1 MKYQKILGLVA
12 TAGLFLA
19 GCTTDSDTQN
29 TWFSDPS
36 AVRIS
41 ASVGSTFTRSNPTA
55 GLDEGL
61 KSFNSG
67 DKIGVTSG
75 GTSVIYSFDG
85 TDWLPGSNTDYLVW
99 DTKNMSFQCWY
110 PADGKNSFEK
120 GYIQADQSD
129 AQKIVNSDYM
139 AAEIKPASIPEDKVL
154 KVELERKTARL
165 TLNIS
170 HFNAQFADVAKID
183 HVNIISKASTDAD
196 EASTVTINPF
206 PVAGEAS
213 EIGKVGTTYTALVA
227 PGAIEA
233 QLYLPSGEAATTP
246 LVVKTSALE
255 AGKSYTYNLIVGK
268 DAVTI
273 DDMTVAEWKPG
284 ETTGGVA
291 LERPDYLTFTADAY
305 QYFRMACTGEYELS
319 GLEYS
324 VNFGEWKK
332 YTSGISVTFGGKYG
346 DLRLRGTSVTGTAEN
361 ETKYATISL
370 SRDVKVK
377 CTGDIRTLLDYNDYK
392 NVNTSNARFCY
403 LFYKCN
409 VLTSVPKLPAK
420 DLADRCY
427 HNMFAECTAIE
438 KAPELPATKLK
449 EYCYYCMFDGCTA
462 LTEVPDLPAED
473 LPEQC
478 YHWMFLGC
486 KELVKGPKISAATI
500 SQYSCYGMFSSC
512 AKLSSVALLMPNDEI
527 EKNVR
532 YGLQNW
538 LGDNTG
544 TSATTRTLVVK
555 DKAAYDALKSNSYLP
570 SQWQIGS
577 SCTVLNESGSPITE

>member
-110 PADGKNSFEK
+110 PADGKNSFDK

-165 TLNIS
+165 ILKIS
-170 HFNAQFADVAKID
+170 HFNAQFADVAKIN

-206 PVAGEAS
+206 PVAGEGG
-213 EIGKVGTTYTALVA
+213 EVGKVGTTYTALVA

-233 QLYLPSGEAATTP
+233 KLYLPSGEAATTP
-246 LVVKTSALE
+246 LVVKTGALE

-284 ETTGGVA
+284 ETTGGEA
-291 LERPDYLTFTADAY
+291 LERPDYLTFTADGGTY
-305 QYFRMACTGEYELS
+305 LQIKCTGEYVVS
-319 GLEYS
+319 DLEYS

-332 YTSGISVTFGGKYG
+332 WTASTYYVEFGGSRN
-346 DLRLRGTSVTGTAEN
+346 LRLRGTNKYGTAESSS
-361 ETKYATISL
+361 KYATFSIGSDN
-370 SRDVKVK
+370 SEPRVQ
-377 CTGDIRTLLDYNDYK
+377 CTGDIRTLLDYTNYK
-392 NVNTSNARFCY
+392 NVDTGNARFCR
-403 LFYKCN
+403 LFYNCKK
-409 VLTSVPKLPAK
+409 LTTAPKLPATKLADYCYTNMFGYCENLETAPDLPAK
-420 DLADRCY
+420 DLPQGCY
-427 HNMFAECTAIE
+427 SDMF
-438 KAPELPATKLK
+438 
-449 EYCYYCMFDGCTA
+449 YN
-462 LTEVPDLPAED
+462 
-473 LPEQC
+473 
-478 YHWMFLGC
+478 C
-486 KELVKGPKISAATI
+486 KNLVTGPKISATKM
-500 SQYSCYGMFSSC
+500 SKYSCQWMLINC
-512 AKLSSVALLMPNDEI
+512 PKLSSVTLLTPSDQMNAEEALERWL
-527 EKNVR
+527 KNS
-532 YGLQNW
+532 
-538 LGDNTG
+538 G
-544 TSATTRTLVVK
+544 TIGSTRTLVVK
-555 DKAAYDALKSNSYLP
+555 DKAAYDELKLKSYLP
-570 SQWQIGS
+570 SQWQIGL
-577 SCTVLNESGSPITE
+577 CTVQNESGSPITE

>member
-67 DKIGVTSG
+67 DKIGVTNG

-85 TDWLPGSNTDYLVW
+85 TDWSPGNNTDYLVW

-110 PADGKNSFEK
+110 PADGKNSFDK

-165 TLNIS
+165 ILNIS

-183 HVNIISKASTDAD
+183 HVNIISKASTDAS
-196 EASTVTINPF
+196 ETSTVTINPF
-206 PVAGEAS
+206 PVAVEGGEV
-213 EIGKVGTTYTALVA
+213 GKVGTTYTALVA

-273 DDMTVAEWKPG
+273 DDMTVAEWQPG

-291 LERPDYLTFTADAY
+291 LERPDYLTFTADKY
-305 QYFRMACTGEYELS
+305 TYLQIKRTGEYVVS
-319 GLEYS
+319 NLEYS
-324 VNFGEWKK
+324 VNFGEWKEWTAS
-332 YTSGISVTFGGKYG
+332 TSYVEFGGSRN
-346 DLRLRGTSVTGTAEN
+346 LRLRGTNKYGTAESSS
-361 ETKYATISL
+361 KYATFSIGGDYGEE
-370 SRDVKVK
+370 RVQ
-377 CTGDIRTLLDYNDYK
+377 CTGDIRTLLDYTNYK
-392 NVNTSNARFCY
+392 NVDTGNARFCR
-403 LFYKCN
+403 LFYNCKK
-409 VLTSVPKLPAK
+409 LTTAPKLPATKLADYCYTYMFGYCVKLEKAPDLPAK
-420 DLADRCY
+420 DLPQGCY
-427 HNMFAECTAIE
+427 YNMFYE
-438 KAPELPATKLK
+438 
-449 EYCYYCMFDGCTA
+449 
-462 LTEVPDLPAED
+462 
-473 LPEQC
+473 
-478 YHWMFLGC
+478 C
-486 KELVKGPKISAATI
+486 KELVTGPKISATKM
-500 SQYSCYGMFSSC
+500 SKSSC
-512 AKLSSVALLMPNDEI
+512 LWILVNCPKLSSVTLLTPSDQMNAERALGD
-527 EKNVR
+527 
-532 YGLQNW
+532 W
-538 LGDNTG
+538 LGGNTG
-544 TSATTRTLVVK
+544 KSATTRTLVVK
-555 DKAAYDALKSNSYLP
+555 DKAAYDALNSNSYLP

-577 SCTVLNESGSPITE
+577 SCTVLDESGSPITE

>member
-110 PADGKNSFEK
+110 PADGKNSYDK

-165 TLNIS
+165 ILNIR

-183 HVNIISKASTDAD
+183 QVNIISKASTDAD

-206 PVAGEAS
+206 PVAGEGG
-213 EIGKVGTTYTALVA
+213 EVGKVGTTYTALVA

-273 DDMTVAEWKPG
+273 DDMTVAEWLPG
-284 ETTGGVA
+284 ETTSGEA
-291 LERPDYLTFTADAY
+291 LERPDYLTFTADEY
-305 QYFRMACTGEYELS
+305 QYFRLLCTGEYDPS
-319 GLEYS
+319 DLEYS

-332 YTSGISVTFGGKYG
+332 YTYGISVTFGGKYG
-346 DLRLRGTSVTGTAEN
+346 NLRLRGKNVTGTAEN

-370 SRDVKVK
+370 ARNVKVQ

-403 LFYKCN
+403 LFNKCK

-420 DLADRCY
+420 DLADHCY

-527 EKNVR
+527 EKNVP

-555 DKAAYDALKSNSYLP
+555 DKAAYDALKSKSYLP

-577 SCTVLNESGSPITE
+577 SCTVLDESGSPITE

>member
-110 PADGKNSFEK
+110 PADGKNSFDK

-183 HVNIISKASTDAD
+183 HVNIISKASTDAS
-196 EASTVTINPF
+196 ETSTVTINPF

-284 ETTGGVA
+284 ETTGGEA
-291 LERPDYLTFTADAY
+291 LERPDYLTFTADNW
-305 QYFRMACTGEYELS
+305 QYFSMECKSGYELS

-324 VNFGEWKK
+324 VNFGEWKT
-332 YTSGISVTFGGKYG
+332 YTARTSIQFGGRFG
-346 DLRLRGTSVTGTAEN
+346 NLRLRGTNINGTAEN

-392 NVNTSNARFCY
+392 NVNTANARFCY
-403 LFYKCN
+403 LFFKCAA
-409 VLTSVPKLPAK
+409 LTSVPKLPAK

-527 EKNVR
+527 EKNVP

-555 DKAAYDALKSNSYLP
+555 DKAAYDALKLKSYLP
-570 SQWQIGS
+570 SQWQNGS
-577 SCTVLNESGSPITE
+577 SCTVLDESGNPIIE

>member
-1 MKYQKILGLVA
+1 MKYQKIFGLVA

-41 ASVGSTFTRSNPTA
+41 ASVGSTFTRSNPTS

-165 TLNIS
+165 ILNIS

-206 PVAGEAS
+206 PVAGEDG
-213 EIGKVGTTYTALVA
+213 EVGKVGTTYTALVA

-233 QLYLPSGEAATTP
+233 KLYLPSGEAAATP

-255 AGKSYTYNLIVGK
+255 AGKSYAYNLIVGK

-273 DDMTVAEWKPG
+273 DDMTVAEWLPG
-284 ETTGGVA
+284 VTTGGVA
-291 LERPDYLTFTADAY
+291 LERPDYLTFTADRGTY
-305 QYFRMACTGEYELS
+305 LQIKRTGEYVVS

-324 VNFGEWKK
+324 VNFGEWKEWTASTP
-332 YTSGISVTFGGKYG
+332 YVEFGGSRN
-346 DLRLRGTSVTGTAEN
+346 LRLRGTNRKGTAESSS
-361 ETKYATISL
+361 KYATFSIGGDNSEP
-370 SRDVKVK
+370 RVQ
-377 CTGDIRTLLDYNDYK
+377 CTGDIRTLLDYTNYK
-392 NVNTSNARFCY
+392 NVDTGDARFCY
-403 LFYKCN
+403 LFYNCKK
-409 VLTSVPKLPAK
+409 LTTAPKLPAMKLADYCYTYMFTYCENLETAPDLPAK
-420 DLADRCY
+420 DLPQGCY
-427 HNMFAECTAIE
+427 SDMF
-438 KAPELPATKLK
+438 
-449 EYCYYCMFDGCTA
+449 YN
-462 LTEVPDLPAED
+462 
-473 LPEQC
+473 
-478 YHWMFLGC
+478 C
-486 KELVKGPKISAATI
+486 KNLVTGPKISATKM
-500 SQYSCYGMFSSC
+500 SKLSCQWMLVNC
-512 AKLSSVALLMPNDEI
+512 PKLSSVTLLTPSDQMNAESALG
-527 EKNVR
+527 R
-532 YGLQNW
+532 W
-538 LGDNTG
+538 LENSG

-555 DKAAYDALKSNSYLP
+555 DKAAYDALKSKSYLP

-577 SCTVLNESGSPITE
+577 SCTVLNENGSPITE

>member
-110 PADGKNSFEK
+110 PADGKNSFDK

-165 TLNIS
+165 ILNIS
-170 HFNAQFADVAKID
+170 RFNAQFADVAKID

-206 PVAGEAS
+206 PVAGEDG
-213 EIGKVGTTYTALVA
+213 EVGEVGTTYTALVA

-233 QLYLPSGEAATTP
+233 KLYLPSGEAATTP
-246 LVVKTSALE
+246 LVVKTNALE
-255 AGKSYTYNLIVGK
+255 AGKSYTYKLIVGK

-273 DDMTVAEWKPG
+273 DDMTVAEWLPG
-284 ETTGGVA
+284 ETTSGVA
-291 LERPDYLTFTADAY
+291 LERPDYLTFTANEY
-305 QYFRMACTGEYELS
+305 QYFRMLCTGEYDPS
-319 GLEYS
+319 DLEYS

-332 YTSGISVTFGGKYG
+332 YTYGISVTFGGKYG
-346 DLRLRGTSVTGTAEN
+346 NLRLRGKNVTGTAEN

-370 SRDVKVK
+370 PRNVKVQ

-392 NVNTSNARFCY
+392 NVNTANARFCY
-403 LFYKCN
+403 LFFKCAT
-409 VLTSVPKLPAK
+409 LTSVPKLPAK
-420 DLADRCY
+420 DLADHCY

-462 LTEVPDLPAED
+462 LTEVPDLPAEN

-512 AKLSSVALLMPNDEI
+512 AKLSSVALLMPNEEI

-532 YGLQNW
+532 YSLQNW

-555 DKAAYDALKSNSYLP
+555 DKAAYDALNSNSYLP

-577 SCTVLNESGSPITE
+577 SCTVLDESGSPITE

>member
-67 DKIGVTSG
+67 DKIGVTNG

-85 TDWLPGSNTDYLVW
+85 TDWSPGSNTDYLVW

-110 PADGKNSFEK
+110 PADGKNSFDK

-183 HVNIISKASTDAD
+183 HVNIISKASTDAS
-196 EASTVTINPF
+196 ETSTITINPF
-206 PVAGEAS
+206 PVASEAS

-246 LVVKTSALE
+246 LVVKTNALE

-284 ETTGGVA
+284 ETTGGEA
-291 LERPDYLTFTADAY
+291 LERPDYLTFTADNW
-305 QYFRMACTGEYELS
+305 QYFSMECKNGYELS

-324 VNFGEWKK
+324 VNFGEWET
-332 YTSGISVTFGGKYG
+332 YTARTSIQFGGRFG
-346 DLRLRGTSVTGTAEN
+346 SLRLRGTNINGTAEN

-392 NVNTSNARFCY
+392 NVNTANARFCY
-403 LFYKCN
+403 LFFKCAA
-409 VLTSVPKLPAK
+409 LTSVPKLPAK

-462 LTEVPDLPAED
+462 LTEVPDLPAKE

-500 SQYSCYGMFSSC
+500 SKYSCYGMFSSC

-527 EKNVR
+527 EKNVP

-555 DKAAYDALKSNSYLP
+555 DKAAYDELNSKSYLP
-570 SQWQIGS
+570 SQWQISS
-577 SCTVLNESGSPITE
+577 SCTVLDERGNKITE

>member
-110 PADGKNSFEK
+110 PADGKNSFDK

-129 AQKIVNSDYM
+129 AQMIVNSDYM

-165 TLNIS
+165 ILNIS

-206 PVAGEAS
+206 PVAGEDG
-213 EIGKVGTTYTALVA
+213 EVGKVGTTYTALVA

-233 QLYLPSGEAATTP
+233 KLYLPSGEAATTP

-273 DDMTVAEWKPG
+273 DDMTVAEWKP
-284 ETTGGVA
+284 EKTTGGVA

-570 SQWQIGS
+570 SQWQISS
-577 SCTVLNESGSPITE
+577 SCTVQNENGSPITE

>member
-129 AQKIVNSDYM
+129 AQNIVNSDYM

-165 TLNIS
+165 ILKIS
-170 HFNAQFADVAKID
+170 HFNAQFANVAKID
-183 HVNIISKASTDAD
+183 HVNIISKASTDAS
-196 EASTVTINPF
+196 ETSTVTINPF
-206 PVAGEAS
+206 PVAGDAS

-284 ETTGGVA
+284 ETTGGEA

-332 YTSGISVTFGGKYG
+332 YTSGTSVTFGGKYG
-346 DLRLRGTSVTGTAEN
+346 DLRLRGTNVTGTAEN
-361 ETKYATISL
+361 EKKYATINL

-392 NVNTSNARFCY
+392 NVNTANARFCY
-403 LFYKCN
+403 LFYKCAA
-409 VLTSVPKLPAK
+409 LTSVPKLPAK

-527 EKNVR
+527 EKNVP

-555 DKAAYDALKSNSYLP
+555 DKAAYDALKSKSYLP

-577 SCTVLNESGSPITE
+577 SCTVLDESGNPITE

>member
-67 DKIGVTSG
+67 DKIGVTNG

-85 TDWLPGSNTDYLVW
+85 TDWSPGNNTDYLVW

-110 PADGKNSFEK
+110 PADGKNSFDK

-206 PVAGEAS
+206 PVAVEGGEV
-213 EIGKVGTTYTALVA
+213 GKVGTTYTALVA

-233 QLYLPSGEAATTP
+233 QLYLPLGEAATTP

-284 ETTGGVA
+284 ETTGGEA

-332 YTSGISVTFGGKYG
+332 YTSGTSVTFGGKYG
-346 DLRLRGTSVTGTAEN
+346 DLRLRGTNVTGTAEN
-361 ETKYATISL
+361 EKKYATISL

-377 CTGDIRTLLDYNDYK
+377 CTGDIRTFLDYNDYK

-527 EKNVR
+527 EKNVP

-555 DKAAYDALKSNSYLP
+555 DKAAYDALKSKSYLP

-577 SCTVLNESGSPITE
+577 SCTVQNESGNPITE

>member
-55 GLDEGL
+55 GLDEDL

-165 TLNIS
+165 ILNIS
-170 HFNAQFADVAKID
+170 RFNAQFADVAKID

-206 PVAGEAS
+206 PFAGEGG
-213 EIGKVGTTYTALVA
+213 EVGEVGTTYIALVA

-233 QLYLPSGEAATTP
+233 KLYLPSGEAATTP
-246 LVVKTSALE
+246 LVVKTNALE

-284 ETTGGVA
+284 ETTGGEA
-291 LERPDYLTFTADAY
+291 LERPDYLTFTADRGTY
-305 QYFRMACTGEYELS
+305 LQIKRTGEYVVS

-324 VNFGEWKK
+324 VNFGEWKEWTASTP
-332 YTSGISVTFGGKYG
+332 YVEFGGSRN
-346 DLRLRGTSVTGTAEN
+346 LRLRGTNRKGTAESSS
-361 ETKYATISL
+361 KYATFSIGGDNSEP
-370 SRDVKVK
+370 RVQ
-377 CTGDIRTLLDYNDYK
+377 CTGDIRTLLDYTNYK
-392 NVNTSNARFCY
+392 NVDTGNARFCY
-403 LFYKCN
+403 LFYNCKK
-409 VLTSVPKLPAK
+409 LTTAPKLPAMKLADYCYTYMFTYCENLETAPDLPAK
-420 DLADRCY
+420 DLPQGCY
-427 HNMFAECTAIE
+427 SDMF
-438 KAPELPATKLK
+438 
-449 EYCYYCMFDGCTA
+449 YN
-462 LTEVPDLPAED
+462 
-473 LPEQC
+473 
-478 YHWMFLGC
+478 C
-486 KELVKGPKISAATI
+486 KNLVTGPKISATKM
-500 SQYSCYGMFSSC
+500 SKLSCQWMLVNC
-512 AKLSSVALLMPNDEI
+512 PKLSSVTLLTPSDQMNAESALG
-527 EKNVR
+527 R
-532 YGLQNW
+532 W
-538 LGDNTG
+538 LENSG

-555 DKAAYDALKSNSYLP
+555 DKAAYDALKSKSYLP
-570 SQWQIGS
+570 SQWQIS
-577 SCTVLNESGSPITE
+577 SCTVQDESGNPITE

>member
-110 PADGKNSFEK
+110 PADGKNSFDK

-129 AQKIVNSDYM
+129 AQNIVNSDYM

-165 TLNIS
+165 ILKIS
-170 HFNAQFADVAKID
+170 HFNAQFADVAKIN

-206 PVAGEAS
+206 PVAGEGG
-213 EIGKVGTTYTALVA
+213 EVGKVGTTYTALVA

-233 QLYLPSGEAATTP
+233 KLYLPSGEAATTP
-246 LVVKTSALE
+246 LVVKTGALE

-284 ETTGGVA
+284 ETTGGEA

-332 YTSGISVTFGGKYG
+332 YTSGTSVTFGGKYG
-346 DLRLRGTSVTGTAEN
+346 NLRLRGTSVTGTAEN
-361 ETKYATISL
+361 EKKYATISL

-392 NVNTSNARFCY
+392 NVNTANARFCY
-403 LFYKCN
+403 LFYKCAA
-409 VLTSVPKLPAK
+409 LTSVPKLPAK

-527 EKNVR
+527 EKNVP

-538 LGDNTG
+538 LGGNTG

-570 SQWQIGS
+570 SQWQISS
-577 SCTVLNESGSPITE
+577 SCTILDESGSPITE

>member
-129 AQKIVNSDYM
+129 AKKIVNSDYM

-165 TLNIS
+165 ILNIS

-183 HVNIISKASTDAD
+183 HVNIISKASTDAS
-196 EASTVTINPF
+196 ETSTVTINPF
-206 PVAGEAS
+206 PVAVEGGEV
-213 EIGKVGTTYTALVA
+213 GKVGTTYTALVA

-555 DKAAYDALKSNSYLP
+555 DKAAYDALNSNSYLP

-577 SCTVLNESGSPITE
+577 SCTVLDESGSPITE

>member
-67 DKIGVTSG
+67 DKIGVTNG

-85 TDWLPGSNTDYLVW
+85 TDWSPGSNTDYLVW

-110 PADGKNSFEK
+110 PADGKNSFDK

-183 HVNIISKASTDAD
+183 HVNIISKASTDAS
-196 EASTVTINPF
+196 ETSTVTINPF
-206 PVAGEAS
+206 PVAGEDG
-213 EIGKVGTTYTALVA
+213 EVGKVGTTYTALVA

-233 QLYLPSGEAATTP
+233 KLYLPSGEAATTP

-284 ETTGGVA
+284 ETTGGEA

-570 SQWQIGS
+570 SQWQISS
-577 SCTVLNESGSPITE
+577 SCTVQNENGSPITE

>member
-75 GTSVIYSFDG
+75 GTSVIYSFEG

-120 GYIQADQSD
+120 GYIQADQRD

-154 KVELERKTARL
+154 KVELGRKTARL
-165 TLNIS
+165 ILNIR

-183 HVNIISKASTDAD
+183 HVNIISKASTDAS
-196 EASTVTINPF
+196 ETSTVTINPF
-206 PVAGEAS
+206 PVAVEGGEV
-213 EIGKVGTTYTALVA
+213 GKVGTTYTALVA

-284 ETTGGVA
+284 ETTGGEA
-291 LERPDYLTFTADAY
+291 LERPDYLTFTADEY

-332 YTSGISVTFGGKYG
+332 YTSGTSVTFGGKYG
-346 DLRLRGTSVTGTAEN
+346 DLRLRGTNVTGTAEN
-361 ETKYATISL
+361 EKKYATISL

-377 CTGDIRTLLDYNDYK
+377 CTGDIRTLLDYHDYK
-392 NVNTSNARFCY
+392 NVNTANARFCY
-403 LFYKCN
+403 LFYKCAA
-409 VLTSVPKLPAK
+409 LTSVPKLPAK

>member
-55 GLDEGL
+55 GLDEDL

-110 PADGKNSFEK
+110 PADGKNSFDK

-165 TLNIS
+165 ILNIS
-170 HFNAQFADVAKID
+170 RFNAQFADVAKID

-206 PVAGEAS
+206 PVAVAGGEVG
-213 EIGKVGTTYTALVA
+213 EVGTTYIALVA

-233 QLYLPSGEAATTP
+233 KLYLPSGEAATTP
-246 LVVKTSALE
+246 LVVKTNALE

-284 ETTGGVA
+284 ETTGGEA
-291 LERPDYLTFTADAY
+291 LERPDYLTFTADNW
-305 QYFRMACTGEYELS
+305 QSFSMECKNGYELS

-324 VNFGEWKK
+324 VNFGEWKT
-332 YTSGISVTFGGKYG
+332 YTARTSIQFGGRFG
-346 DLRLRGTSVTGTAEN
+346 DLRLRGTNVTGTAEN
-361 ETKYATISL
+361 ANKYATISL
-370 SRDVKVK
+370 SQDVKVK

-392 NVNTSNARFCY
+392 NVNTANARFCY
-403 LFYKCN
+403 LFFKCAA
-409 VLTSVPKLPAK
+409 LTSVPKLPAK
-420 DLADRCY
+420 DLADHCY

-527 EKNVR
+527 EKNVP
-532 YGLQNW
+532 YGLKNW

-570 SQWQIGS
+570 SQWQISS
-577 SCTVLNESGSPITE
+577 SCTVQNESGSPITE

>member
-67 DKIGVTSG
+67 DKIGVTNG

-85 TDWLPGSNTDYLVW
+85 TDWSPGSNTDYLVW

-110 PADGKNSFEK
+110 PADGKNSFDK

-183 HVNIISKASTDAD
+183 HVNIISKASTDAS
-196 EASTVTINPF
+196 ETSTVTINPF
-206 PVAGEAS
+206 PVAVEGGEV
-213 EIGKVGTTYTALVA
+213 GKVGTTYTALVA

-284 ETTGGVA
+284 ETTGGEA

-332 YTSGISVTFGGKYG
+332 YTSGTSVTFGGKYG
-346 DLRLRGTSVTGTAEN
+346 DLRLRGTNVTGTAEN
-361 ETKYATISL
+361 EKKYATISL

-392 NVNTSNARFCY
+392 NVNTANARFCY
-403 LFYKCN
+403 LFYKCAA
-409 VLTSVPKLPAK
+409 LTSVPKLPAK

-527 EKNVR
+527 EKNVP

-555 DKAAYDALKSNSYLP
+555 DKAAYDALKSKSYLP

-577 SCTVLNESGSPITE
+577 SCTVQNESGNPITE

>member
-110 PADGKNSFEK
+110 PADGKNSFDK

-165 TLNIS
+165 ILKIS
-170 HFNAQFADVAKID
+170 HFNAQFADVAKIN

-206 PVAGEAS
+206 PVAGEGG
-213 EIGKVGTTYTALVA
+213 EVGKVGTTYTALVA

-233 QLYLPSGEAATTP
+233 KLYLPSGEAATTP

-284 ETTGGVA
+284 ETTGGEA

-570 SQWQIGS
+570 SQWQISS
-577 SCTVLNESGSPITE
+577 SCTVQNENGSPITE

>member
-120 GYIQADQSD
+120 GYIQAEQSD

-165 TLNIS
+165 ILNIS

-183 HVNIISKASTDAD
+183 HVNIISKASTDAG
-196 EASTVTINPF
+196 ETSTVTIKPF
-206 PVAGEAS
+206 PVAGDAS

-233 QLYLPSGEAATTP
+233 KLYLPSGEAATTP

-284 ETTGGVA
+284 ETTGGEA

-332 YTSGISVTFGGKYG
+332 YTSGTSVTFGGKYG
-346 DLRLRGTSVTGTAEN
+346 DLRLRGTNVTGTAEN
-361 ETKYATISL
+361 EKKYATISL

-577 SCTVLNESGSPITE
+577 SCTVLDESGSPITE

>member
-120 GYIQADQSD
+120 GYIQAEQSD

-165 TLNIS
+165 ILKIS
-170 HFNAQFADVAKID
+170 HFNAQFANVAKID

-206 PVAGEAS
+206 PVAVEGGEVG
-213 EIGKVGTTYTALVA
+213 EVGTTYTALVA

-233 QLYLPSGEAATTP
+233 KLYLPSGEAATTP

-284 ETTGGVA
+284 ETTGGEA

-332 YTSGISVTFGGKYG
+332 YTSGTSVTFGGKYG
-346 DLRLRGTSVTGTAEN
+346 DLRLRGTNVTGTAEN
-361 ETKYATISL
+361 EKKYATISL

-392 NVNTSNARFCY
+392 NVNTANARFCY
-403 LFYKCN
+403 LFYKCAA
-409 VLTSVPKLPAK
+409 LTSVPKLPAK

-500 SQYSCYGMFSSC
+500 SQYSCNGMFSSC

-527 EKNVR
+527 EKNVP

-555 DKAAYDALKSNSYLP
+555 DKAAYDALKLKSYLP

-577 SCTVLNESGSPITE
+577 SCTVLDESGNPITE

>member
-120 GYIQADQSD
+120 GYIQAEQSD

-165 TLNIS
+165 ILKIS

-206 PVAGEAS
+206 PVAGEGG
-213 EIGKVGTTYTALVA
+213 EVGKVGTTYTALVA

-284 ETTGGVA
+284 ETTGGEA

-332 YTSGISVTFGGKYG
+332 YTSGTSVTFGGKYG

-555 DKAAYDALKSNSYLP
+555 DKAAYDALKSKSYLP

-577 SCTVLNESGSPITE
+577 SCTVLDESGNPITE

>member
-110 PADGKNSFEK
+110 PADGKNSFDK

-165 TLNIS
+165 ILKIS
-170 HFNAQFADVAKID
+170 HFNAQFADVAKIN

-206 PVAGEAS
+206 PVAGEGG
-213 EIGKVGTTYTALVA
+213 EVGKVGTTYTALVA

-233 QLYLPSGEAATTP
+233 KLYLPSGEAATTP
-246 LVVKTSALE
+246 LVVKTGALE

-284 ETTGGVA
+284 ETTGGEA

-332 YTSGISVTFGGKYG
+332 YTSGTSVTFGGKYG
-346 DLRLRGTSVTGTAEN
+346 NLRLRGTSVTGTAEN
-361 ETKYATISL
+361 ETKYATIRL
-370 SRDVKVK
+370 TRDVKVQ

-409 VLTSVPKLPAK
+409 VLTSAPKLPAK

-527 EKNVR
+527 EKNVP

-555 DKAAYDALKSNSYLP
+555 DKAAYDALKSKSYLP

>member
-67 DKIGVTSG
+67 DKIGVTNG

-85 TDWLPGSNTDYLVW
+85 TDWSPGSNTDYLVW

-110 PADGKNSFEK
+110 PADGKNSFDK

-139 AAEIKPASIPEDKVL
+139 AAEIKPASVPEDKVL

-183 HVNIISKASTDAD
+183 HVNIISKASTDAS
-196 EASTVTINPF
+196 ETSTVTINPF
-206 PVAGEAS
+206 PVAGEGG
-213 EIGKVGTTYTALVA
+213 EVGKVGTTYTALVA

-233 QLYLPSGEAATTP
+233 KLYLPSGEAATTP

-284 ETTGGVA
+284 ETTGGEA
-291 LERPDYLTFTADAY
+291 LERPDYLTFTADNW
-305 QYFRMACTGEYELS
+305 QYFSMECKSGYELS

-324 VNFGEWKK
+324 VNFGEWKT
-332 YTSGISVTFGGKYG
+332 YTARTSIQFGGRFG
-346 DLRLRGTSVTGTAEN
+346 NLRLRGTNINGTAES

-392 NVNTSNARFCY
+392 NVNTANARFCY
-403 LFYKCN
+403 LFFKCAA
-409 VLTSVPKLPAK
+409 LTSVPKLPAK

-462 LTEVPDLPAED
+462 LTEVPDLPAKE

-500 SQYSCYGMFSSC
+500 SKYSCYGMFSSC

-527 EKNVR
+527 EKNVP

-555 DKAAYDALKSNSYLP
+555 DKAAYDALKLKSYLP
-570 SQWQIGS
+570 SQWQNGS
-577 SCTVLNESGSPITE
+577 SCTVLDESGNPITE

>member
-55 GLDEGL
+55 GLDEDL

-110 PADGKNSFEK
+110 PADGKNSFDK

-165 TLNIS
+165 ILNIS
-170 HFNAQFADVAKID
+170 RFNAQFADVAKID
-183 HVNIISKASTDAD
+183 HVDIISKASTDAD

-206 PVAGEAS
+206 PVAVAGSEVGE
-213 EIGKVGTTYTALVA
+213 VGTTYIALVA

-233 QLYLPSGEAATTP
+233 KLYLPLGEAATTP
-246 LVVKTSALE
+246 LVVKTNALE

-273 DDMTVAEWKPG
+273 DDMTVAEWLPG
-284 ETTGGVA
+284 VTTGGEA
-291 LERPDYLTFTADAY
+291 LERPDYLTFTADDW
-305 QYFRMACTGEYELS
+305 QYFSMECKNGYELS

-324 VNFGEWKK
+324 VNFREWKT
-332 YTSGISVTFGGKYG
+332 YTARTSIQFGGRFG
-346 DLRLRGTSVTGTAEN
+346 SLRLRGTKETGTAEN
-361 ETKYATISL
+361 ENKYATISL

-403 LFYKCN
+403 LFYQCAA
-409 VLTSVPKLPAK
+409 LTSVPKLPAK

-462 LTEVPDLPAED
+462 LTEVPDLPAKE

-512 AKLSSVALLMPNDEI
+512 AKLSSVALLMPNYEI
-527 EKNVR
+527 EKNVP

-555 DKAAYDALKSNSYLP
+555 DKAAYDALKSKSYLP
-570 SQWQIGS
+570 SKWQIGS
-577 SCTVLNESGSPITE
+577 SCTVLNEKGNPITE

>member
-120 GYIQADQSD
+120 GYIQAEQSD

-165 TLNIS
+165 ILNIS

-206 PVAGEAS
+206 PVAGEGG
-213 EIGKVGTTYTALVA
+213 EVGKVGTTYTALVA

-233 QLYLPSGEAATTP
+233 KLYLPSGEAATTP

-284 ETTGGVA
+284 ETTGGEA

-332 YTSGISVTFGGKYG
+332 YTSGTSVTFGGKYG
-346 DLRLRGTSVTGTAEN
+346 DLRLRGTNVTGTAEN
-361 ETKYATISL
+361 EKKYATISL

-392 NVNTSNARFCY
+392 NVNTANARFCY
-403 LFYKCN
+403 LFYKCAA
-409 VLTSVPKLPAK
+409 LTSVPKLPAK

-500 SQYSCYGMFSSC
+500 SQYSCYGMFSRC

-527 EKNVR
+527 EKNVP

-577 SCTVLNESGSPITE
+577 SCTVQNESGNPITE

>member
-67 DKIGVTSG
+67 DKIGVTNG

-85 TDWLPGSNTDYLVW
+85 TDWSPGNNTDYLVW

-110 PADGKNSFEK
+110 PADGKNSFDK

-154 KVELERKTARL
+154 KVELGRKTARL

-183 HVNIISKASTDAD
+183 HVNIISKASTDAG
-196 EASTVTINPF
+196 ETSTVTINPF
-206 PVAGEAS
+206 PVAGEGG
-213 EIGKVGTTYTALVA
+213 EVGKVGTTYTALVA

-233 QLYLPSGEAATTP
+233 KLYLPSGEAATTP

-273 DDMTVAEWKPG
+273 DDMTVAEWQPG

-291 LERPDYLTFTADAY
+291 LERPDYLTFTADKY
-305 QYFRMACTGEYELS
+305 TYLQIKRTGEYVVS
-319 GLEYS
+319 NLEYS
-324 VNFGEWKK
+324 VNFGEWKEWTAS
-332 YTSGISVTFGGKYG
+332 TSYVEFGGSRN
-346 DLRLRGTSVTGTAEN
+346 LRLRGTNKYGTAESSS
-361 ETKYATISL
+361 KYATFSIGGDYGEE
-370 SRDVKVK
+370 RVQ
-377 CTGDIRTLLDYNDYK
+377 CTGDIRTLLDYTNYK
-392 NVNTSNARFCY
+392 NVDTGNARFCR
-403 LFYKCN
+403 LFYNCKK
-409 VLTSVPKLPAK
+409 LTTAPKLPATKLADYCYTYMFGYCVKLEKAPDLPAK
-420 DLADRCY
+420 DLPQGCY
-427 HNMFAECTAIE
+427 YNMFYE
-438 KAPELPATKLK
+438 
-449 EYCYYCMFDGCTA
+449 
-462 LTEVPDLPAED
+462 
-473 LPEQC
+473 
-478 YHWMFLGC
+478 C
-486 KELVKGPKISAATI
+486 KELVTGPKISATKM
-500 SQYSCYGMFSSC
+500 SKLSCLWILVNC
-512 AKLSSVALLMPNDEI
+512 PKLSSVTLLTPSDQMNAERALGD
-527 EKNVR
+527 
-532 YGLQNW
+532 W
-538 LGDNTG
+538 LGGNTG
-544 TSATTRTLVVK
+544 KSATTRTLVVK
-555 DKAAYDALKSNSYLP
+555 DKAAYDALNSNSYLP

-577 SCTVLNESGSPITE
+577 SCTVLDESGSPITE

>member
-75 GTSVIYSFDG
+75 GTSVIYSLDG

-110 PADGKNSFEK
+110 PADGKNSFDK
-120 GYIQADQSD
+120 GYIQAEQSD

-165 TLNIS
+165 ILNIS

-206 PVAGEAS
+206 PVAGEDG
-213 EIGKVGTTYTALVA
+213 EVGKVGTTYTALVA

-233 QLYLPSGEAATTP
+233 KLYLPSGEAATTP

-273 DDMTVAEWKPG
+273 DDMTVAEWQPG

-291 LERPDYLTFTADAY
+291 LERPDYLTFTADGGTY
-305 QYFRMACTGEYELS
+305 LQIKCTGEYVVS
-319 GLEYS
+319 DLEYS

-332 YTSGISVTFGGKYG
+332 WTASTYYVEFGGSRN
-346 DLRLRGTSVTGTAEN
+346 LRLRGTNKYGTAESSS
-361 ETKYATISL
+361 KYATFSIGSDN
-370 SRDVKVK
+370 SEPRVQ
-377 CTGDIRTLLDYNDYK
+377 CTGDIRTLLDYTNYK
-392 NVNTSNARFCY
+392 NVDTGNARFCR
-403 LFYKCN
+403 LFYNCKK
-409 VLTSVPKLPAK
+409 LTTAPKLPATKLADYCYTNMFGYCENLETAPDLPAK
-420 DLADRCY
+420 DLPQGCY
-427 HNMFAECTAIE
+427 SDMF
-438 KAPELPATKLK
+438 
-449 EYCYYCMFDGCTA
+449 YN
-462 LTEVPDLPAED
+462 
-473 LPEQC
+473 
-478 YHWMFLGC
+478 C
-486 KELVKGPKISAATI
+486 KNLVTGPKISATKM
-500 SQYSCYGMFSSC
+500 SKYSCQWMLINC
-512 AKLSSVALLMPNDEI
+512 PKLSSVTLLTPSDQMNAEEALERWL
-527 EKNVR
+527 KNS
-532 YGLQNW
+532 
-538 LGDNTG
+538 G
-544 TSATTRTLVVK
+544 TIGSTRTLVVK
-555 DKAAYDALKSNSYLP
+555 DKAAYDELKLKSYLP
-570 SQWQIGS
+570 SQWQIGL
-577 SCTVLNESGSPITE
+577 CTVQNESGSPITE

>member
-110 PADGKNSFEK
+110 PADGKNSFDK

-129 AQKIVNSDYM
+129 AQMIVNSDYM

-165 TLNIS
+165 ILNIS

-206 PVAGEAS
+206 PVAGEDG
-213 EIGKVGTTYTALVA
+213 EVGKVGTTYTALVA

-233 QLYLPSGEAATTP
+233 KLYLPSGEAATTP

-273 DDMTVAEWKPG
+273 DYMTVAEWKP
-284 ETTGGVA
+284 EKTTGGVA

-577 SCTVLNESGSPITE
+577 SCTVLDESGSPITE

>member
-55 GLDEGL
+55 GLDEDL

-110 PADGKNSFEK
+110 PADGKNSFDK

-165 TLNIS
+165 ILNIS
-170 HFNAQFADVAKID
+170 RFNAQFADVAKID

-206 PVAGEAS
+206 PVAVAGGEVG
-213 EIGKVGTTYTALVA
+213 EVGTTYIALVA

-233 QLYLPSGEAATTP
+233 KLYLPSGEAATTP
-246 LVVKTSALE
+246 LVVKTNALE

-284 ETTGGVA
+284 ETTGGEA
-291 LERPDYLTFTADAY
+291 LERPDYLTFTADRGTY
-305 QYFRMACTGEYELS
+305 LQIKRTGEYVVS

-324 VNFGEWKK
+324 VNFGEWKEWTASTP
-332 YTSGISVTFGGKYG
+332 YVEFGGSRN
-346 DLRLRGTSVTGTAEN
+346 LRLRGTNRKGTAESSS
-361 ETKYATISL
+361 KYATFSIGGDNSEP
-370 SRDVKVK
+370 RVQ
-377 CTGDIRTLLDYNDYK
+377 CTGDIRTLLDYTNYK
-392 NVNTSNARFCY
+392 NVDTGNARFCY
-403 LFYKCN
+403 LFYNCKK
-409 VLTSVPKLPAK
+409 LTTAPKLPAMKLADYCYTYMFTYCENLETAPDLPAK
-420 DLADRCY
+420 DLPQGCY
-427 HNMFAECTAIE
+427 SEMF
-438 KAPELPATKLK
+438 
-449 EYCYYCMFDGCTA
+449 YN
-462 LTEVPDLPAED
+462 
-473 LPEQC
+473 
-478 YHWMFLGC
+478 C
-486 KELVKGPKISAATI
+486 KNLVTGPKISATKM
-500 SQYSCYGMFSSC
+500 SKLSCQWMLVNC
-512 AKLSSVALLMPNDEI
+512 PKLSSVTLLTPSDQMNAESALG
-527 EKNVR
+527 R
-532 YGLQNW
+532 W
-538 LGDNTG
+538 LENSG

-555 DKAAYDALKSNSYLP
+555 DKAAYDALKSKSYLP

-577 SCTVLNESGSPITE
+577 SCTVLDESGNPITE

>member
-1 MKYQKILGLVA
+1 MKYQKIIGLVA

-110 PADGKNSFEK
+110 PADGKNSFDK

-165 TLNIS
+165 ILNIS

-206 PVAGEAS
+206 PVAGEGG
-213 EIGKVGTTYTALVA
+213 EVGKVGTTYTALVA

-255 AGKSYTYNLIVGK
+255 AGKSYTYKLIVGK

-284 ETTGGVA
+284 ETTGGEA

-324 VNFGEWKK
+324 VNFEEWKK

-346 DLRLRGTSVTGTAEN
+346 NLRLRGTSINGTAEN

-370 SRDVKVK
+370 TRDVKVQ

-409 VLTSVPKLPAK
+409 VLTSAPKLPAK

-527 EKNVR
+527 EKNVP

-538 LGDNTG
+538 LGVNTG

-555 DKAAYDALKSNSYLP
+555 DKAAYDALKSKSYLP

-577 SCTVLNESGSPITE
+577 SCTVLDESGSPITE

>member
-67 DKIGVTSG
+67 DKIGVTNG

-85 TDWLPGSNTDYLVW
+85 TDWSPGSNTDYLVW

-110 PADGKNSFEK
+110 PADGKNSFDK

-183 HVNIISKASTDAD
+183 HVNIISKASTDAS
-196 EASTVTINPF
+196 ETSTVTINPF

-233 QLYLPSGEAATTP
+233 QLYLLSGEAATTP

-284 ETTGGVA
+284 ETTGGEA

-332 YTSGISVTFGGKYG
+332 YTSGTSVTFGGKYG
-346 DLRLRGTSVTGTAEN
+346 DLRLRGTNVTGTAEN
-361 ETKYATISL
+361 EKKYATISL

-392 NVNTSNARFCY
+392 NVNTANARFCY
-403 LFYKCN
+403 LFYKCAA
-409 VLTSVPKLPAK
+409 LTSVPKLPAK

-500 SQYSCYGMFSSC
+500 SQYSCNGMFSSC

-527 EKNVR
+527 EKNVP

-538 LGDNTG
+538 LGVNTG

-555 DKAAYDALKSNSYLP
+555 DKAAYDALKLKSYLP

-577 SCTVLNESGSPITE
+577 SCTVLDESGNPITE

>member
-55 GLDEGL
+55 GLDEDL

-110 PADGKNSFEK
+110 PADGKNSFDK

-165 TLNIS
+165 ILNIS
-170 HFNAQFADVAKID
+170 RFNAQFADVAKID

-206 PVAGEAS
+206 PVAVAGGEVG
-213 EIGKVGTTYTALVA
+213 EVGTTYIALVA

-233 QLYLPSGEAATTP
+233 KLYLPSGEAATTP
-246 LVVKTSALE
+246 LVVKTNALE

-284 ETTGGVA
+284 ETTGGEA
-291 LERPDYLTFTADAY
+291 LERPDYLTFTADRGTY
-305 QYFRMACTGEYELS
+305 LQIKRTGEYVVS

-324 VNFGEWKK
+324 VNFGEWKEWTASTP
-332 YTSGISVTFGGKYG
+332 YVEFGGSRN
-346 DLRLRGTSVTGTAEN
+346 LRLRGTNRKGTAESSS
-361 ETKYATISL
+361 KYATFSIGGDNSEP
-370 SRDVKVK
+370 RVQ
-377 CTGDIRTLLDYNDYK
+377 CTGDIRTLLDYTNYK
-392 NVNTSNARFCY
+392 NVDTGNARFCY
-403 LFYKCN
+403 LFYNCKK
-409 VLTSVPKLPAK
+409 LTTAPKLPAMKLADYCYTYMFTYCENLETAPDLPAK
-420 DLADRCY
+420 DLPQGCY
-427 HNMFAECTAIE
+427 SEMF
-438 KAPELPATKLK
+438 
-449 EYCYYCMFDGCTA
+449 YN
-462 LTEVPDLPAED
+462 
-473 LPEQC
+473 
-478 YHWMFLGC
+478 C
-486 KELVKGPKISAATI
+486 KNLVTGPKISATKM
-500 SQYSCYGMFSSC
+500 SKLSCQWMLVNC
-512 AKLSSVALLMPNDEI
+512 PKLSSVTLLTPSDQMNAESALG
-527 EKNVR
+527 R
-532 YGLQNW
+532 W
-538 LGDNTG
+538 LENSG

-555 DKAAYDALKSNSYLP
+555 DKAAYDALNSNSYLP

-577 SCTVLNESGSPITE
+577 SCTVLDENGSPITE

>member
-85 TDWLPGSNTDYLVW
+85 TDWSPGSNTDYLVW

-120 GYIQADQSD
+120 GYIQAEQSD

-165 TLNIS
+165 ILKIS
-170 HFNAQFADVAKID
+170 HFNAQFANVAKID
-183 HVNIISKASTDAD
+183 HVNIISKASTDAS
-196 EASTVTINPF
+196 ETSTVTINPF

-284 ETTGGVA
+284 ETTGGEA

-332 YTSGISVTFGGKYG
+332 YTSGTSVTFGGKYG
-346 DLRLRGTSVTGTAEN
+346 DLRLRGTNVTGTAEN
-361 ETKYATISL
+361 EKKYATISL

-392 NVNTSNARFCY
+392 NVNTANARFCY
-403 LFYKCN
+403 LFYKCAA
-409 VLTSVPKLPAK
+409 LTSVPKLPAK

-500 SQYSCYGMFSSC
+500 SQYSCYGMFSRC

-527 EKNVR
+527 EKNVP

-577 SCTVLNESGSPITE
+577 SCTVQNESGNPITE

>member
-19 GCTTDSDTQN
+19 GCSTDSDTQN

-110 PADGKNSFEK
+110 PADGKNSFDK

-154 KVELERKTARL
+154 KVELGRKTARL
-165 TLNIS
+165 ILNIS

-183 HVNIISKASTDAD
+183 HVNIISKASTDAS
-196 EASTVTINPF
+196 ETSTVTINPF

-227 PGAIEA
+227 PGAVEA

-284 ETTGGVA
+284 ETTGGEA

-332 YTSGISVTFGGKYG
+332 YTSGTSVTFGGKYG
-346 DLRLRGTSVTGTAEN
+346 DLRLRGTNVTGTAEN
-361 ETKYATISL
+361 EKKYATISL

-392 NVNTSNARFCY
+392 NVNTANARFCY
-403 LFYKCN
+403 LFYKCAA
-409 VLTSVPKLPAK
+409 LTSVPKLPAK

-527 EKNVR
+527 EKNVP

-538 LGDNTG
+538 LGNNTG

-555 DKAAYDALKSNSYLP
+555 DKAAYDALKSKSYLP

>member
-110 PADGKNSFEK
+110 PADGKNSFET

-165 TLNIS
+165 ILNIS
-170 HFNAQFADVAKID
+170 RFNAQFADVAKID

-206 PVAGEAS
+206 PVAVAGGEVG
-213 EIGKVGTTYTALVA
+213 EVGTTYIALVA

-233 QLYLPSGEAATTP
+233 KLYLPSGEAATTP
-246 LVVKTSALE
+246 LVVKTNALE

-273 DDMTVAEWKPG
+273 DDMTVAEWQPG

-291 LERPDYLTFTADAY
+291 LERPDYLTFTADNW
-305 QYFRMACTGEYELS
+305 QSFSMECKNGYELS

-324 VNFGEWKK
+324 VNFGEWKT
-332 YTSGISVTFGGKYG
+332 YTARTSIQFGGRFG
-346 DLRLRGTSVTGTAEN
+346 DLRLRGTNVTGTAEN
-361 ETKYATISL
+361 ANKYATISL
-370 SRDVKVK
+370 SQDVKVK

-392 NVNTSNARFCY
+392 NVNTANARFCY
-403 LFYKCN
+403 LFFKCAA
-409 VLTSVPKLPAK
+409 LTSVPKLPAK
-420 DLADRCY
+420 DLADHCY

-527 EKNVR
+527 EKNVP

-555 DKAAYDALKSNSYLP
+555 DKAAYDALKSKSYLP

-577 SCTVLNESGSPITE
+577 SCTILDESGNPITE

>member
-110 PADGKNSFEK
+110 PADGKNSFDK

-154 KVELERKTARL
+154 KVELGRKTARL

-183 HVNIISKASTDAD
+183 HVNIISKASTDAG
-196 EASTVTINPF
+196 ETSTVTINPF
-206 PVAGEAS
+206 PVAGEGG
-213 EIGKVGTTYTALVA
+213 EVGKVGTTYTALVA

-233 QLYLPSGEAATTP
+233 KLYLPSGEAATTP

-273 DDMTVAEWKPG
+273 DDMTVAEWQPG

-291 LERPDYLTFTADAY
+291 LERPDYLTFTADKY
-305 QYFRMACTGEYELS
+305 TYLQIKRTGEYVVS
-319 GLEYS
+319 NLEYS
-324 VNFGEWKK
+324 VNFGEWKEWTAS
-332 YTSGISVTFGGKYG
+332 TSYVEFGGSRN
-346 DLRLRGTSVTGTAEN
+346 LRLRGTNKYGTAESSS
-361 ETKYATISL
+361 KYATFSIGGDYGEE
-370 SRDVKVK
+370 RVQ
-377 CTGDIRTLLDYNDYK
+377 CTGDIRTLLDYTNYK
-392 NVNTSNARFCY
+392 NVDTGNARFCR
-403 LFYKCN
+403 LFYNCKK
-409 VLTSVPKLPAK
+409 LTTAPKLPATKLADYCYTYMFGYCVKLEKAPDLPAK
-420 DLADRCY
+420 DLPQGCY
-427 HNMFAECTAIE
+427 YNMFYE
-438 KAPELPATKLK
+438 
-449 EYCYYCMFDGCTA
+449 
-462 LTEVPDLPAED
+462 
-473 LPEQC
+473 
-478 YHWMFLGC
+478 C
-486 KELVKGPKISAATI
+486 KELVTGPKISATKM
-500 SQYSCYGMFSSC
+500 SKSSC
-512 AKLSSVALLMPNDEI
+512 LWILVNCPKLSSVTLLTPSDQMNAERALGD
-527 EKNVR
+527 
-532 YGLQNW
+532 W
-538 LGDNTG
+538 LGGNTG
-544 TSATTRTLVVK
+544 KSATTRTLVVK
-555 DKAAYDALKSNSYLP
+555 DKAAYDALNSNSYLP

-577 SCTVLNESGSPITE
+577 SCTVLDESGSPITE

>member
-55 GLDEGL
+55 GLDEDL

-165 TLNIS
+165 ILNIS

-206 PVAGEAS
+206 PVAGEDG
-213 EIGKVGTTYTALVA
+213 EVGEVGTTYTALVA

-233 QLYLPSGEAATTP
+233 KLYLPSGEAATTP
-246 LVVKTSALE
+246 LVVKTNALE
-255 AGKSYTYNLIVGK
+255 AGKSYTYKLIVGK

-284 ETTGGVA
+284 ETTSGEA
-291 LERPDYLTFTADAY
+291 LERPDYLTFTADDW
-305 QYFRMACTGEYELS
+305 QYFSMECKNGYELS

-324 VNFGEWKK
+324 VNFGEWNT
-332 YTSGISVTFGGKYG
+332 YTARTSIQFGGRFG
-346 DLRLRGTSVTGTAEN
+346 SLRLRGTKETGTAEN
-361 ETKYATISL
+361 ENKYATISL

-403 LFYKCN
+403 LFYQCAA
-409 VLTSVPKLPAK
+409 LTSVPKLPAK

-462 LTEVPDLPAED
+462 LTEVPDLPAKE

-478 YHWMFLGC
+478 YHWMFSGC

-500 SQYSCYGMFSSC
+500 SQYSCHGMFSSC

-527 EKNVR
+527 EKNVP

-555 DKAAYDALKSNSYLP
+555 DKAAYDALKSKSYLP

-577 SCTVLNESGSPITE
+577 SCTVLDESGSPITE

>member
-55 GLDEGL
+55 GLDEDL

-165 TLNIS
+165 ILNIS
-170 HFNAQFADVAKID
+170 RFNAQFADVAKID

-206 PVAGEAS
+206 PVAGSGGEV
-213 EIGKVGTTYTALVA
+213 GKVGTTYTALVA

-233 QLYLPSGEAATTP
+233 KLYLPSGEAATTP

-284 ETTGGVA
+284 ETTGGEA
-291 LERPDYLTFTADAY
+291 LERPDYLTFTADEY
-305 QYFRMACTGEYELS
+305 QYFRMLCTGEYELS
-319 GLEYS
+319 DLEYS

-332 YTSGISVTFGGKYG
+332 YTYGISVTFGGKYG
-346 DLRLRGTSVTGTAEN
+346 NLRLRGKNVTGTAEN
-361 ETKYATISL
+361 KTKYATISL
-370 SRDVKVK
+370 ARNVKVQ

-420 DLADRCY
+420 DLADHCY

-512 AKLSSVALLMPNDEI
+512 TKLSSVALLMPNDEI
-527 EKNVR
+527 EKNVP

-555 DKAAYDALKSNSYLP
+555 DKAAYDALKSKSYLP

-577 SCTVLNESGSPITE
+577 SCTVLNENGSPITE

>member
-110 PADGKNSFEK
+110 PADGKNSFDK

-129 AQKIVNSDYM
+129 AQMIVNSDYM

-165 TLNIS
+165 ILNIS

-206 PVAGEAS
+206 PVAGEDG
-213 EIGKVGTTYTALVA
+213 EVGKVGTTYTALVA

-233 QLYLPSGEAATTP
+233 KLYLPSGEAATTP

-273 DDMTVAEWKPG
+273 DDMTVAEWKP
-284 ETTGGVA
+284 EKTTGGVA

-409 VLTSVPKLPAK
+409 VLTSAPKLPAK

-527 EKNVR
+527 EKNVP

-544 TSATTRTLVVK
+544 KSATTRTLVVK

-570 SQWQIGS
+570 SQWQISS
-577 SCTVLNESGSPITE
+577 SCTVQNENGSPITE

>member
-99 DTKNMSFQCWY
+99 DTKNMSFLCWY

-165 TLNIS
+165 ILKIS

-206 PVAGEAS
+206 PVVGEGG
-213 EIGKVGTTYTALVA
+213 EVGKVGTTYTALVA

-233 QLYLPSGEAATTP
+233 KLYLPSEEAATTP

-273 DDMTVAEWKPG
+273 DDMTVAEWLPG
-284 ETTGGVA
+284 ETTSGEA
-291 LERPDYLTFTADAY
+291 LERPDYLTFTADEY
-305 QYFRMACTGEYELS
+305 QYFRLLCTGEYDPS
-319 GLEYS
+319 DLEYS

-332 YTSGISVTFGGKYG
+332 YTYGISVTFGGKYG
-346 DLRLRGTSVTGTAEN
+346 NLRLRGKNVTGTAEN

-370 SRDVKVK
+370 PRNVKVQ

-420 DLADRCY
+420 DLADNCY
-427 HNMFAECTAIE
+427 RNMFAECTAIE